1 MPKIIILGLFASS
14 FFLSL
19 MEFVNMK
26 FSRKFKKII
35 FDLFFLVLILVSALK
50 TNETSFDTNNYVNH
64 FINAD
69 PINNFSFLW
78 YGWEPGFVLL
88 NSLIKTFSN
97 NYHVFFF
104 VLTSIVLY
112 LYRSIIFRY
121 SNHIFLSLFTY
132 VSCYFFLNEIVIIR
146 FGLASAIVFYN
157 IKNIVEGNKKKALLT
172 VLLATMFHYT
182 SIVTIIPV
190 LLYRK
195 ENQKN
200 LLHIYACIFLFMSVI
215 FLLMPPLTM
224 VAHLASVVNENL
236 GNILWRV
243 LRYQGFESSGS
254 LKRIII
260 YFPFLLLLIIYFKNS
275 FFQSCFS
282 ENKQQV
288 VFVEI
293 LYLFSAIFFMIT
305 CRQVASLARLN
316 AIFLP
321 IIILS
326 GENILQP
333 CYKKDPFKYFYFLWI
348 YLFNT
353 YIFFRAIFFNS
364 GGSINLT

>member
-1 MPKIIILGLFASS
+1 MSKIIILGLFASS
-14 FFLSL
+14 CFLSL
-19 MEFVNMK
+19 IEFSNIK
-26 FSRKFKKII
+26 FSRKFKEKI
-35 FDLFFLVLILVSALK
+35 FDLFFFILILVSASK
-50 TNETSFDTNNYVNH
+50 TNGTSFDTNNYVNY
-64 FINAD
+64 FINAA
-69 PINNFSFLW
+69 PINSFNFLW
-78 YGWEPGFVLL
+78 YGWEPGYVLL

-97 NYHVFFF
+97 NYHIFFF
-104 VLTSIVLY
+104 VLTTIVLL

-132 VSCYFFLNEIVIIR
+132 VSCFFFLNEIVIIR

-157 IKNIVEGNKKKALLT
+157 IKNIIEGNKKKALLT
-172 VLLATMFHYT
+172 VLIAMMFHYT
-182 SIVTIIPV
+182 SIVTIIPII
-190 LLYRK
+190 LYKK
-195 ENQKN
+195 ENQEN
-200 LLHIYACIFLFMSVI
+200 LLHIYTYI
-215 FLLMPPLTM
+215 FLLMSVLFLLIPPLTI
-224 VAHLASVVNENL
+224 VAYLASFANDNL
-236 GNILWRV
+236 GNLLWRL
-243 LRYQGFESSGS
+243 LRYQGMESEGS

-260 YFPFLLLLIIYFKNS
+260 YFPFLFLLILYFKNS
-275 FFQSCFS
+275 LFQNRFS
-282 ENKQQV
+282 ENNQQI
-288 VFVEI
+288 VFTEI

-348 YLFNT
+348 FLFNT